1 MCGRVIIERADN
13 MRKTTLGEL
22 IANAVSHGVGFMLA
36 IAGLVILLVISDTTI
51 EIFSSLIYGLS
62 LMILYLS
69 STLLHS
75 FPEKMKRVFTV
86 FQRLDHS
93 SIFLLIS
100 GTYTPFLLVLM
111 GTKEAYYLLAFLWL
125 LTVLGIVLKSIWID
139 KFKYFHLGI
148 YLLMGWSIL
157 LIMDQAQP
165 LIGNAILF
173 LVAGGLCYTLG
184 VVFYISK
191 FKYQHFIWHLFVLAG
206 SVFHFVSVILIY

>member
-1 MCGRVIIERADN
+1 MCDRVIMERADN
-13 MRKTTLGEL
+13 MRKTSLGEL
-22 IANAVSHGVGFMLA
+22 IANAVSHGVGFILA
-36 IAGLVILLVISDTTI
+36 IAGLVILLVISDTNKEVI
-51 EIFSSLIYGLS
+51 ASLIYGLS

-100 GTYTPFLLVLM
+100 GTYTPFLIVLI
-111 GTKEAYYLLAFLWL
+111 GTKEAYYLFGFLWL
-125 LTVLGIVLKSIWID
+125 LTILGIVFKSIWID
-139 KFKYFHLGI
+139 KFQFFHLFI
-148 YLLMGWSIL
+148 YLMMGWSIL
-157 LIMDQAQP
+157 LIMDQAAP
-165 LIGNAILF
+165 LIGDALLF
-173 LVAGGLCYTLG
+173 VVVGGLCYTLG
-184 VVFYISK
+184 VGFYVSK

>member
-1 MCGRVIIERADN
+1 MERADN
-13 MRKTTLGEL
+13 MRKTSLGEL
-22 IANAVSHGVGFMLA
+22 IANAVSHGVGFILA
-36 IAGLVILLVISDTTI
+36 IAGLVILLVISDTNKEVI
-51 EIFSSLIYGLS
+51 ASLIYGLS

-100 GTYTPFLLVLM
+100 GTYTPFLIVLI
-111 GTKEAYYLLAFLWL
+111 GTKEAYYLFGFLWL
-125 LTVLGIVLKSIWID
+125 LTILGIVFKSIWID
-139 KFKYFHLGI
+139 KFQFFHLFI
-148 YLLMGWSIL
+148 YLMMGWSIL
-157 LIMDQAQP
+157 LIMDQAAP
-165 LIGNAILF
+165 LIGDALLF
-173 LVAGGLCYTLG
+173 VVVGGLCYTLG
-184 VVFYISK
+184 VGFYVSK